1 MFKAANPFDEIVAK
15 ATDENLTSENWQ
27 LNLDVCDKVSS
38 EGENGARNCVA
49 AILKRLVHRNANVQL
64 YALTL
69 SDALSKNSGIV
80 AHRELASRSF
90 CQTVQ
95 RIILDRNTHITV
107 KKKATS
113 LIKQWSQEWGQDESL
128 GIVRETMEALRNQGV
143 SFQDEDQKNE
153 PAPTEPSSEQL
164 RAEDEELRR
173 VLELSLQDQGGRG
186 ANQSSTFQSSY
197 NGSAEAS
204 SSSTAQPYKTNNSQ
218 PSFVGN
224 VNKTL
229 PDPSHSQT
237 PANQQP
243 QAPAASRVRALY
255 DFAPSEEGEL
265 AFQKGDVIRILDSVY
280 EHWWR
285 GELRGEAG
293 IFPVNYVELLPDP
306 TPADIQREA
315 ELEAHIFAQANDIDR
330 LLSKLRGLDP
340 SRDNLADDDELQ
352 ELYQSSLTMRP
363 KIVKLID
370 RYNLK
375 VTELRTMN
383 DKFVRARATFDA
395 MMEQNVN
402 RYSNAGANGQ
412 VPVQTSTPGPFYGNT
427 QNQSNTG
434 AYPYSGPQSSA
445 TPQPTQS
452 QANAQYPAT
461 SHPQQSSQQYYT
473 QTPYQPSQSPSVQQQ
488 PLQQSVQQPQQQY
501 NQPYPPS
508 SQEYAGSGWQAN
520 SWYGP
525 GPGQS
530 HQQQSQQGYPVQ

>member
-27 LNLDVCDKVSS
+27 LNLDVCDKVSN

-164 RAEDEELRR
+164 RAEDEELRK

-186 ANQSSTFQSSY
+186 ANQSTLQSSY
-197 NGSAEAS
+197 SGSAQAS
-204 SSSTAQPYKTNNSQ
+204 SSSTSQPYNQTANNI
-218 PSFVGN
+218 PSSSAGN

-229 PDPSHSQT
+229 PDPS
-237 PANQQP
+237 NQQIP

-402 RYSNAGANGQ
+402 RYPNPVADAQ
-412 VPVQTSTPGPFYGNT
+412 VPGQTSTPGPYYGNA
-427 QNQSNTG
+427 QNQSNTV
-434 AYPYSGPQSSA
+434 AYPYSVSQSNV
-445 TPQPTQS
+445 TPQPTHS
-452 QANAQYPAT
+452 QANAQYPT
-461 SHPQQSSQQYYT
+461 NSHSHQEQPSQQYYAPN
-473 QTPYQPSQSPSVQQQ
+473 PYQPSQSPSVQHQ
-488 PLQQSVQQPQQQY
+488 PSQAIQQSQQQY
-501 NQPYPPS
+501 NQTYPPS
-508 SQEYAGSGWQAN
+508 SQEYTGSGWQTN

-525 GPGQS
+525 GQP

>member
-1 MFKAANPFDEIVAK
+1 MFKASNPFDEFVAK

-27 LNLDVCDKVSS
+27 LNLDVCDKVSN

-69 SDALSKNSGIV
+69 SDALSKNSGII

-128 GIVRETMEALRNQGV
+128 GIVRETMEALRNQGI
-143 SFQDEDQKNE
+143 SFQEDDQKNE

-186 ANQSSTFQSSY
+186 TSQSALQSSY
-197 NGSAEAS
+197 NDSAEAS
-204 SSSTAQPYKTNNSQ
+204 SSSTVKPAIS
-218 PSFVGN
+218 SVGN

-229 PDPSHSQT
+229 PEPSNSQFQ
-237 PANQQP
+237 ANQQS
-243 QAPAASRVRALY
+243 QQPAASRVRALY

-306 TPADIQREA
+306 TAADIQREA

-363 KIVKLID
+363 RIVKLID

-395 MMEQNVN
+395 MMEQNIN
-402 RYSNAGANGQ
+402 RYPNAAVNGQ
-412 VPVQTSTPGPFYGNT
+412 MPNQANPSASYHGNVQNT
-427 QNQSNTG
+427 MNQSNTG
-434 AYPYSGPQSSA
+434 AYPYNSPQSNVA
-445 TPQPTQS
+445 PQSIQP
-452 QANAQYPAT
+452 QANAQYPAP
-461 SHPQQSSQQYYT
+461 SHPHQSSQQ
-473 QTPYQPSQSPSVQQQ
+473 PYAQNPYQQSQPSQSPSLQHQ
-488 PLQQSVQQPQQQY
+488 PSQPNQQSHQQY
-501 NQPYPPS
+501 NQPYPSS
-508 SQEYAGSGWQAN
+508 SQEYGSSGWQSN
-520 SWYGP
+520 SWYGHSQP
-525 GPGQS
+525 
-530 HQQQSQQGYPVQ
+530 HQQQSQQGYPVQQ